1 MFNKNLMFFM
11 VFLLSISFF
20 SCSDKSSNDSNPVGI
35 GGLGGTGG
43 TGGDLTFTMGNITKQ
58 EDADG
63 DGTVDNLF
71 YFTAAPSAAVRI
83 TKVSFS
89 LPAQQYNNSFTD
101 DGTTEYA
108 ANAPVE
114 VVGFLQNEITSG
126 QQWTFIFEGTLAVDG
141 KAFNVTSNYTVP

>member
-1 MFNKNLMFFM
+1 MKNILIYLTSI
-11 VFLLSISFF
+11 VFLLSIG
-20 SCSDKSSNDSNPVGI
+20 CSDDASSNSNPVGI

-43 TGGDLTFTMGNITKQ
+43 PSGSVTFTIGNISKQ

-63 DGTVDNLF
+63 DGTVDDLF
-71 YFTAAPSAAVRI
+71 YFTASPSAAVKM

-108 ANAPVE
+108 ANAPVD
-114 VVGFLQNEITSG
+114 VVGFLKNEITTG
-126 QQWTFIFEGTLAVDG
+126 QQWTFQFEGTLAADG
-141 KAFNVTSNYTVP
+141 KAFSVTSNYTVP

>member
-1 MFNKNLMFFM
+1 MKNILIYLTSMFL
-11 VFLLSISFF
+11 VLSIG
-20 SCSDKSSNDSNPVGI
+20 CSDDASSNSNPVGI

-63 DGTVDNLF
+63 DGTVDNVF
-71 YFTAAPSAAVRI
+71 YFTAAPSAAVKI

-126 QQWTFIFEGTLAVDG
+126 QQWTFIFEGTLAADG
-141 KAFNVTSNYTVP
+141 KAFNVTSNYTIP